1 MFCQRDKSSKHHG
14 HGEPEGDKSTQSKAT
29 LKKIKSFSSLEKIS
43 RSPVKC
49 PASDCLDTVAISSIL
64 SHFVSDHAH
73 VNIKPIED
81 RTRSIL
87 EFGENVFTFGENVCL
102 GVLLYAGANNE
113 TRPGKIGLSLQNA
126 FLPDNYKSYVN
137 HLPILIMGCKTNL
150 AALSGDEAEVERLQQ
165 RNDPNLEIVLLWLT
179 SSETTKPIYATM
191 TVFDQPMNFSHS
203 CVMKMRDLKTPQTP
217 IAILAEGCDHL
228 RLSRADIDGL
238 AANDTNTISMEVL
251 MEEFEE
257 DTD

>member
-1 MFCQRDKSSKHHG
+1 MDCQKNKSSKNQSHG
-14 HGEPEGDKSTQSKAT
+14 GPEGDRSAQSKAT

-49 PASDCLDTVAISSIL
+49 PASDCMDTVAISSIL

-73 VNIKPIED
+73 VSIKPIED
-81 RTRSIL
+81 RTRVIL
-87 EFGENVFTFGENVCL
+87 EFSESDLAFGENVCL
-102 GVLLYAGANNE
+102 GVLLYAGACNAS
-113 TRPGKIGLSLQNA
+113 RPGKIGLSLQNA
-126 FLPDNYKSYVN
+126 FLPDSYKGYVN

-150 AALSGDEAEVERLQQ
+150 AALSGDQTEVERLQQ
-165 RNDPNLEIVLLWLT
+165 RNDPALEIVLLWLA

-191 TVFDQPMNFSHS
+191 TVFDLPMNFSHS
-203 CVMKMRDLKTPQTP
+203 RVMKTRDLKTTQTP

-228 RLSRADIDGL
+228 RLGRADLNAL
-238 AANDTNTISMEVL
+238 AKNDTNSISMEVL

-257 DTD
+257 DND